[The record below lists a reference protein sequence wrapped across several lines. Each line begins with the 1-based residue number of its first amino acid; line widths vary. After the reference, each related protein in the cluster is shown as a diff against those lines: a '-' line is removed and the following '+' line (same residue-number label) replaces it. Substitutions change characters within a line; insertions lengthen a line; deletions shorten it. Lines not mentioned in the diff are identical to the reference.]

1 MRISTTLIS
10 FRIQFVRQMEMTS
23 LALATQKQNVVKE
36 EEHPQDHVQMGLVFA
51 VLVSIFNPIIG
62 GL

>member
-1 MRISTTLIS
+1 
-10 FRIQFVRQMEMTS
+10 MTY

-36 EEHPQDHVQMGLVFA
+36 VEHPQDHVQMGLVFA
-51 VLVSIFNPIIG
+51 VLVSIFNPILG